1 MKGIKQHETRDCGL
15 ACLATVFSHYGLQI
29 SLVKLRTN
37 IRIEKNGLSLYDLVQ
52 ISKKYNFKSKVLNGS
67 MDELKKDFDSKTLC
81 LPIIAH
87 VLINHELLHY
97 VVVKEITSKTIRVFD
112 PAKGYINYSYADFI
126 NIWTGYIICIEPD
139 DDFKKCNL
147 RKGEYKKYYEV
158 LFSLKFVLAI
168 TLVLSLLISGISIIS
183 TMIYQKLI
191 DDYILQAESISMTF
205 DINRNNMLSV
215 CILFLG
221 ITFFNILLNFI
232 RGHLLLG
239 LSKKAASILSSKYY
253 SKLMKLPIIF
263 FQNRDAGEIMSRYQ
277 DIDEIH
283 SLMSEAS
290 LAFVLNSTMIL
301 IGGGILYHYNAIL
314 FSIIVVMLSIYFLIV
329 LCYGRILQEKNKQV
343 KENFT
348 KVNSFLKDSID
359 GIETIKLNTKE
370 EAKKESFSILQ
381 SDMLES
387 DYQLGKIS
395 LRLNSL
401 VDGIEDIGV
410 ILILCCGS
418 LLVMQNQMT
427 LGELVTFDA
436 LLYYFIGP
444 VKELISLQPIIQRA
458 KVIFDRLN
466 DVYEYIEEDD
476 LQKRDNI
483 DILKWNKIKMENVS
497 FSYGYGKNVISQ
509 FNLEIERGKTLA
521 ITGKSGCGKSTL
533 AKLLLAL
540 EVADQ
545 GIITIDNIDIN
556 TISLKEIRSNIAY
569 VPQKVFLFNGTI
581 KSNLGIEE
589 TPFNDE
595 VIMQILK
602 GCKIT
607 EFTDSV
613 ENNIEYFVCENGK
626 NLSGGQRQRIAIAR
640 ALLRNPNV
648 LILDEATNQLD
659 TECER
664 EILEFIRESFPD
676 ILCIYITHNI
686 RIAQQCDYVVS
697 M

>member
-1 MKGIKQHETRDCGL
+1 MKGIKQHEMRDCGL
-15 ACLATVFSHYGLQI
+15 ACLATIFSHYGLQI

-37 IRIEKNGLSLYDLVQ
+37 IRVENNGISIYDLVQ
-52 ISKKYNFKSKVLNGS
+52 ISKKYNFNAKALNGTLA
-67 MDELKKDFDSKTLC
+67 ELKENFESKILS

-87 VLINHELLHY
+87 VLIDHELLHY
-97 VVVKEITSKTIRVFD
+97 IVIKEITPKTISVFD
-112 PAKGYINYSYADFI
+112 PAKGHINYSYADFA

-139 DDFKKCNL
+139 DKFKKCNL
-147 RKGEYKKYYEV
+147 RKGEYKKYYNV
-158 LFSLKFVLAI
+158 LFSLKSVFAY
-168 TLVLSLLISGISIIS
+168 TLVLSLVISGTSIIS

-191 DDYILQAESISMTF
+191 DDYILATRNADLTF
-205 DINRNNMLSV
+205 GLDKNNMLFV
-215 CILFLG
+215 CVLFLG
-221 ITFFNILLNFI
+221 ITLFNISLNFL

-239 LSKKAASILSSKYY
+239 LSKKATSILNIRYY
-253 SKLMKLPIIF
+253 SKLMKLPIVF
-263 FQNRDAGEIMSRYQ
+263 FQNRDTGEIMSRYQ

-283 SLMSEAS
+283 SLMSETG
-290 LAFVLNSTMIL
+290 LALILNSMMIL
-301 IGGGILYHYNAIL
+301 TGGCILSHYNTFL
-314 FSIIVVMLSIYFLIV
+314 FSIIIVMLSIYFLVV
-329 LCYGRILQEKNKQV
+329 LCHGRILQEKNKQV
-343 KENFT
+343 KEKYT
-348 KVNSFLKDSID
+348 KINSFLKESVD
-359 GIETIKLNTKE
+359 GIETIKLNTME
-370 EAKKESFSILQ
+370 EVKNDSFFMLQ

-401 VDGIEDIGV
+401 VDGIEDIG
-410 ILILCCGS
+410 IIFILCCGS
-418 LLVMQNQMT
+418 LLVMQKQMT

-436 LLYYFIGP
+436 LLYFFISP
-444 VKELISLQPIIQRA
+444 VKELISLQPIIQRT

-466 DVYEYIEEDD
+466 DVFEYIEEND
-476 LQKRDNI
+476 LQIRNNKDV
-483 DILKWNKIKMENVS
+483 LKWNKIKMENVS
-497 FSYGYGKNVISQ
+497 FAYGYEKNVISQ

-545 GIITIDNIDIN
+545 GMITIDNIDIN
-556 TISLKEIRSNIAY
+556 SISLRELRSNIAY

-581 KSNLGIEE
+581 KNNLGIKE
-589 TPFNDE
+589 TPFNEE
-595 VIMQILK
+595 VIMQILM

-607 EFTDSV
+607 EFTD
-613 ENNIEYFVCENGK
+613 NNLEYFICENGK

-659 TECER
+659 TKCEQ
-664 EILEFIRESFPD
+664 EILKFIRESFPN
-676 ILCIYITHNI
+676 IIYIFITHNKG
-686 RIAQQCDYVVS
+686 IAQHCDYIVS